1 MNDVVS
7 ISPTIPD
14 ATMVT
19 ARQKSKTPLDH
30 SPHPS
35 QRYMPGLGQMWVFT
49 KKGMVVKVLGRE
61 LTASA
66 AAVARGREG
75 GEGDAE
81 TGKAKEVRHQP
92 KALF

>member
-1 MNDVVS
+1 
-7 ISPTIPD
+7 
-14 ATMVT
+14 MVT

-66 AAVARGREG
+66 AAVARGCEG